1 MVSSFT
7 DRTNGGGVM
16 QWTRSIVVERPLAQ
30 VQEAIADEHR
40 LMEWSAWPEAT
51 GYHCAVD
58 GDGRS
63 IGSAIVFRDSAG
75 AERGRQR
82 LTKVEPGRV
91 EYRLRNDG
99 PGGRVMTPEVDFRLE
114 PVDETRTFVHLDFR
128 AAAPL
133 PAGVR
138 QVAELLLA
146 RRVRRLHDEDLERLK
161 VHVEQAP
168 DGMG

>member
-1 MVSSFT
+1 
-7 DRTNGGGVM
+7 M

-58 GDGRS
+58 GDGRLDRLRHRVPRLHRRRARAAAPDE
-63 IGSAIVFRDSAG
+63 GG
-75 AERGRQR
+75 AR
-82 LTKVEPGRV
+82 PGRV
-91 EYRLRNDG
+91 PPAQRRPRRAGHD
-99 PGGRVMTPEVDFRLE
+99 PEVDFRLE
-114 PVDETRTFVHLDFR
+114 RVDETRTYVHLDFR

-133 PAGVR
+133 PVGVR
-138 QVAELLLA
+138 QVVELLLG